1 MQINLFYTTPPT
13 EFEEATAHQIALD
26 CNRDEPNDKDI
37 ELARVKV
44 SEWNKVRVERGFKV
58 WE

>member
-1 MQINLFYTTPPT
+1 MQINLIPT
-13 EFEEATAHQIALD
+13 EFEEATAYQIALD

-44 SEWNKVRVERGFKV
+44 SEWNKARIDKGFKV